1 MTKPIIKGWCPGALR
16 PMLSG
21 DGLVVRVRARGG
33 RLSQHQA
40 HAIADL
46 ALAHGN
52 GLIDLSARANM
63 QLRGVSEASHGA
75 LIAGL
80 AAVGLI
86 DDNMATEAR
95 HNILVTP
102 FANPKT
108 DGLAEALAQAL
119 RQADDLALPGK
130 FGFAVDSDA
139 ALASASADIRIEQL
153 DGDTLILRADGAA
166 WAMPVTHQTA
176 VSAALDLARWFIAS
190 GGVTDGRGRM
200 AAHLARGALLPAG
213 HGLPVETRA
222 AQAPVP
228 GFTGFGQMVGLAFGQ
243 ITAPTLHALADLA
256 PIRLTPW
263 RMLLLEGVQ
272 TAPALSG
279 LITRADNP
287 LLRVAACTGAP
298 GCPQALAPTRD
309 IARALAPHVPE
320 GQMLHISACAKGC
333 AHPAPADI
341 VLVARAQGFAIA
353 RNARADA
360 VDLRPISQAELL
372 SHPERILAKP

>member
-1 MTKPIIKGWCPGALR
+1 MTMPIIKGWCPGALR

-40 HAIADL
+40 RAIADL

-52 GLIDLSARANM
+52 GLIDLSARANL
-63 QLRGVSEASHGA
+63 QLRGMSEASHGA

-86 DDNMATEAR
+86 DDDAASEAR
-95 HNILVTP
+95 RNILVTP

-108 DGLAEALAQAL
+108 DALAEALAQAL

-130 FGFAVDSDA
+130 FGFAVDSYA

-153 DGDTLILRADGAA
+153 ACDTLVLRADGAA
-166 WAMPVTHQTA
+166 RAMPVTHQAA

-190 GGVTDGRGRM
+190 GGVNDGRGRM

-213 HGLPVETRA
+213 HDLPVETRT
-222 AQAPVP
+222 AQTPVP
-228 GFTGFGQMVGLAFGQ
+228 GSTGFGQMVGLAFGQ

-279 LITRADNP
+279 LITRADDP
-287 LLRVAACTGAP
+287 VLRVAACTGAP

-309 IARALAPHVPE
+309 LARALAPHVPE
-320 GQMLHISACAKGC
+320 LQMLHVSACAKGC

-360 VDLRPISQAELL
+360 LDLRPISDAELL
-372 SHPERILAKP
+372 SHPERILAQP